1 MNYFFSEQ
9 INVGDIGS
17 LIKIRL
23 HHDNSNDFPS
33 LHLDK
38 VVMTDQ
44 HTNEELIFYCD
55 RWMATDEA
63 DCVLIREFPAVRS
76 GQPALPG
83 KYSQVLRKIEASALN
98 VEECSQP

>member
-1 MNYFFSEQ
+1 MNFFLSEQ

-17 LIKIRL
+17 IIKIRL

-63 DCVLIREFPAVRS
+63 DCVLLREFPAVRP

-83 KYSQVLRKIEASALN
+83 KYSQFLSKNRSLMH
-98 VEECSQP
+98 